1 MSGSSIR
8 GAALWSIGSQYIA
21 FSIQFVVSV
30 LISRFFLTPPE
41 MGLYSIALSAA
52 MLVSVLQDFG
62 ISRFVAGERN
72 LTDAQVETC
81 FSVSL
86 IFALGIGLLIFVL
99 AWPVAWFY
107 DNVRLTPLLIIIA
120 GSYLVVPFGIVP
132 SAMLQRRM
140 DYYSLF
146 LVNVGAAV
154 VNAAFS
160 LGLAWA
166 GYSAF
171 ALAWAAVAQQIARA
185 LIGQWRSGIRP
196 PFPPRLEGVG
206 PILRFGSNSSLLHIS
221 GAIGTRSPDLVIG
234 RVLTLTAVGLFSRAS
249 SLAAQLQMLVSG
261 AVDGVFYPAF
271 ARLRDTGADL
281 AAPYQR
287 VVAAYSAATWPAMAF
302 LAAAATPIVL
312 MLYGPRWEG
321 VAPLLAWIAI
331 GQIFFAA
338 LPLHVEL
345 PILLGK
351 IRRLV
356 VLNVFD
362 TVASIGL
369 LLLGAMVGLE
379 AAAASRIGYGAIW
392 FLLYVGLIRRLTGFA
407 WRGMAIVY
415 LQSLIATLATVAPL
429 LAVYRW
435 VAAPDAVGLMLLAGA
450 AVAGVLAWLV
460 VVYALRHPIRLEI
473 NAIVGGVWTRFR
485 CAKAPAGI

>member
-1 MSGSSIR
+1 M
-8 GAALWSIGSQYIA
+8 
-21 FSIQFVVSV
+21 
-30 LISRFFLTPPE
+30 
-41 MGLYSIALSAA
+41 
-52 MLVSVLQDFG
+52 
-62 ISRFVAGERN
+62 
-72 LTDAQVETC
+72 
-81 FSVSL
+81 
-86 IFALGIGLLIFVL
+86 
-99 AWPVAWFY
+99 
-107 DNVRLTPLLIIIA
+107 
-120 GSYLVVPFGIVP
+120 
-132 SAMLQRRM
+132 
-140 DYYSLF
+140 
-146 LVNVGAAV
+146 
-154 VNAAFS
+154 
-160 LGLAWA
+160 
-166 GYSAF
+166 
-171 ALAWAAVAQQIARA
+171 
-185 LIGQWRSGIRP
+185 
-196 PFPPRLEGVG
+196 
-206 PILRFGSNSSLLHIS
+206 
-221 GAIGTRSPDLVIG
+221 
-234 RVLTLTAVGLFSRAS
+234 
-249 SLAAQLQMLVSG
+249 
-261 AVDGVFYPAF
+261 
-271 ARLRDTGADL
+271 
-281 AAPYQR
+281 
-287 VVAAYSAATWPAMAF
+287 
-302 LAAAATPIVL
+302 
-312 MLYGPRWEG
+312 
-321 VAPLLAWIAI
+321 APLLAWIAI